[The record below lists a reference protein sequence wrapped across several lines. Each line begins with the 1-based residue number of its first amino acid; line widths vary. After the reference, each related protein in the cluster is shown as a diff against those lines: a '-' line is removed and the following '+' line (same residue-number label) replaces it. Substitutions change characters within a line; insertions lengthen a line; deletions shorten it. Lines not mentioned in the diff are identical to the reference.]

1 MVPHGLASAR
11 HLRHVPHT
19 VPFSLQGGV
28 PGQGSSSLLLQCLAF
43 DIMSSWHLCLPF
55 PKVCVCAQSCP
66 TLCDPMDCSPPG
78 SSVQRI
84 SQARILEWVAISF
97 SRDIPD
103 PGIKPKFLYLVG
115 RSFTTELPGKPLH
128 PCEPPLTAR
137 ILVSN
142 STYVWVKWELP
153 WEEDAFVKINVKL
166 YIWSNRGGGCSNGS
180 DQVRKVD
187 KEGIP
192 AEGKSQQ
199 SYRYP

>member
-1 MVPHGLASAR
+1 MPGLWSHGLLISR
-11 HLRHVPHT
+11 PPLP
-19 VPFSLQGGV
+19 
-28 PGQGSSSLLLQCLAF
+28 SS
-43 DIMSSWHLCLPF
+43 
-55 PKVCVCAQSCP
+55 VCVCSV
-66 TLCDPMDCSPPG
+66 LSLGDPMDCSPPG

-142 STYVWVKWELP
+142 STYVWVKLENFPGKKMCLLKSMWNYVSEATG
-153 WEEDAFVKINVKL
+153 EEAVAMVL
-166 YIWSNRGGGCSNGS
+166 TRLG
-180 DQVRKVD
+180 RLTRR
-187 KEGIP
+187 GIP
-192 AEGKSQQ
+192 AEGKF
-199 SYRYP
+199 P